1 MCRSALLFKGVKY
14 FSPQRGK
21 TFVAV
26 CAPKCKSIMCF
37 LDMIFPIKTI
47 LKPLVANGT
56 GKTDMIGV
64 VLR

>member
-26 CAPKCKSIMCF
+26 EDLFSPKVAIPSWAT
-37 LDMIFPIKTI
+37 PETI
-47 LKPLVANGT
+47 SQDLSSAENFSKN
-56 GKTDMIGV
+56 
-64 VLR
+64 R